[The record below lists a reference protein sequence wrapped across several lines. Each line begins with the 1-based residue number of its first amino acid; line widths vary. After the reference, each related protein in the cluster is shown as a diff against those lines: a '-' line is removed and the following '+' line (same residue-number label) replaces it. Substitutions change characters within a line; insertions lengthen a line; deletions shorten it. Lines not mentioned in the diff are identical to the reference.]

1 MPVDSIY
8 RSVANFPPTAADFLS
23 DVEANRAG
31 RQALQLQALGCSVW
45 ETVEAAS
52 HARKIYDHFR
62 TSYIVV
68 GDLDPSDGQVL
79 ATPSKKQPEHA
90 TSWGPGGVS
99 AQTHNAGSPRA
110 LLYALSPKILSNDQS
125 RGPTKGSTD
134 QSALRSRFIVNSISP
149 PGSSRQEFDGRHV
162 RGGWPAIRKRPPRLT
177 GLLPGLSEGLA
188 RVVVIGLGLPTP
200 GCHPIG

>member
-1 MPVDSIY
+1 MSDTYSYHPELPEDCPLDGAMPVDSIY

-99 AQTHNAGSPRA
+99 ASPR
-110 LLYALSPKILSNDQS
+110 
-125 RGPTKGSTD
+125 RTRSTP
-134 QSALRSRFIVNSISP
+134 SANVA
-149 PGSSRQEFDGRHV
+149 V
-162 RGGWPAIRKRPPRLT
+162 
-177 GLLPGLSEGLA
+177 
-188 RVVVIGLGLPTP
+188 
-200 GCHPIG
+200 